1 MLAFFR
7 PQQYQLAVQD
17 NQPRAVND
25 WCIMIVIVH
34 AKSYSLRVN
43 LSKSI
48 FALNVTWFSG
58 KKKLQKRQ

>member
-25 WCIMIVIVH
+25 WCIVIVIVH
-34 AKSYSLRVN
+34 ARSYSLRVT

-48 FALNVTWFSG
+48 FALNVT
-58 KKKLQKRQ
+58 